1 MVKLKSVPTSQTT
14 KNVYQ
19 TDCELDNTLAYV
31 NELVPPPH
39 DGLDLSQSGLQRAG
53 EMPRVSPFFQ
63 FSHL

>member
-19 TDCELDNTLAYV
+19 TDGELDNTLAYV

-39 DGLDLSQSGLQRAG
+39 DRLDLSQSGLQREG